1 MLKNSKKKKPRKAL
15 SLSKLRHCS
24 CKRMNTSLCSFICLA
39 LSIPVS
45 KRQRSLSVPGF
56 SEDCAFLLSVPA
68 LPNLARVNGQILFER
83 VRVTSRA
90 ISRLFSQAIG
100 VIILK

>member
-15 SLSKLRHCS
+15 SLSKLCHCS
-24 CKRMNTSLCSFICLA
+24 CKRMNTSLCCFICLA

-68 LPNLARVNGQILFER
+68 LPNLARVNGQILFEGM
-83 VRVTSRA
+83 RVTFRA
-90 ISRLFSQAIG
+90 ISRLFSQAIR
-100 VIILK
+100 VNNLS

>member
-1 MLKNSKKKKPRKAL
+1 MLKNSNKKKPRTAL
-15 SLSKLRHCS
+15 SSFKLRHCS
-24 CKRMNTSLCSFICLA
+24 CKRMKTSLCSFICLA
-39 LSIPVS
+39 LPIPVS
-45 KRQRSLSVPGF
+45 KTQRSLSVPRF
-56 SEDCAFLLSVPA
+56 SEERAFLLSVPA

-83 VRVTSRA
+83 VRVTFRA